1 MADRSLIQQIEDD
14 AAMYILGALSAE
26 DAARFEQRL
35 ASGCALCQAEVR
47 TCENTVAALAASVAP
62 AAPAADI
69 KQRLLDQIT
78 QGQPEKVVMEIVR
91 ADHAGFVPTPMPG
104 IQIRY
109 LKGKSTFLVRMA
121 PQTHLPAHEHKYNE
135 QCLML
140 EGSVSGDGQ
149 TAYAGD
155 FVFMP
160 AGSLHKP
167 LYSEDGCLF
176 LITYS

>member
-1 MADRSLIQQIEDD
+1 MPDRSHIQQIEDD
-14 AAMYILGALSAE
+14 AAMYILGALSAD

-35 ASGCALCQAEVR
+35 ASGCALCQAEIR
-47 TCENTVAALAASVAP
+47 ACETNVAALAATVAP
-62 AAPAADI
+62 AAPPADLR
-69 KQRLLDQIT
+69 QRLLDQIG
-78 QGQPEKVVMEIVR
+78 QLQPEKAAMEIVR
-91 ADHAGFVPTPMPG
+91 ADSAGFVQTPMPG

-109 LKGKSTFLVRMA
+109 LKGENTFLVKMA
-121 PQTHLPAHEHKYNE
+121 PQTHLPAHEHKFNE

-167 LYSEDGCLF
+167 LYSEAGCLF